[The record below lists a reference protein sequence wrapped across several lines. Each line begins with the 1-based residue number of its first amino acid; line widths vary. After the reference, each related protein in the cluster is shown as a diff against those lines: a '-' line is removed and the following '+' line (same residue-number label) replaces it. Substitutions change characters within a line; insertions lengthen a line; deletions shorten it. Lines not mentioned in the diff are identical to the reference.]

1 MYLGTVDFLIH
12 ALLFFTLGTVFGYW
26 WKSFRGSVKA
36 DPPEV
41 HIESDA
47 EFGARVSHINEVN
60 DDDIYDFSLK
70 AEPDHFSR
78 KLMRHIRNVEEQ
90 LGI

>member
-12 ALLFFTLGTVFGYW
+12 ALLFFTFGAVFGYW
-26 WKSFRGSVKA
+26 WKSMRGSVKA

-47 EFGARVSHINEVN
+47 EFGARVSRINEVN
-60 DDDIYDFSLK
+60 DDDIYDFCVQ
-70 AEPDHFSR
+70 EPDHFSR
-78 KLMRHIRNVEEQ
+78 KLMRHIRNAEKG

>member
-26 WKSFRGSVKA
+26 WNSMRGSVKA

-60 DDDIYDFSLK
+60 DDDIYDFCVQ
-70 AEPDHFSR
+70 EPDYFSR
-78 KLMRHIRNVEEQ
+78 KLMKHIRNAEKK
-90 LGI
+90 